1 MNTIKRIAASC
12 LVAVVFLSARGA
24 EVDVGDGAND
34 NTYADAAAYAGATK
48 IVKTG
53 TGKTT
58 INFGTYATQ
67 PNFTGEIEV
76 REGTLA
82 VHGIQNLGSPT
93 KITVIDGATLDLTT
107 QQSDQAP
114 NLQATEIVIEGTG
127 VGDAGAF
134 VRGGKTGVNN
144 LFRTLTLNGNATI
157 TINVQTGLGNGSTA
171 LGSVRLNGHVLTVAG
186 SGRFY
191 CPNVRFYGKDGTTDD
206 PGDIVVAGTLFL
218 RNGDALEG
226 GSAKNTITIK
236 DGRSLVLRNTK
247 SIKWTIN
254 AEGKA
259 TVYDDNTEPP
269 LSDRDR
275 LDGPVTFGNDA
286 TLTAGDANS
295 GSVNSR
301 IRFVGN
307 NVTFNKA
314 MYVSGLGQVVFDGA
328 HVAFTSPARATVR
341 RKDKDIATLR
351 LIGNTWVQ
359 GESNA
364 DGVGQTRFYIGDSSA
379 YMRGAVILEGDSVV
393 TNFSLNIG
401 DGGGAGAIYQRGGA
415 SYWHTGNASYDRIAN
430 AAGSYGYVGQTG
442 GRFEFNTITNSG
454 SRAYAAVNGTAIFA
468 AHGGTA
474 TFSNSDNIGF
484 ACRNGGTVVY
494 YQDNGATNTFDQG
507 FDFGDN
513 GNRNY
518 SGHALVTVS
527 GTGTELAASK
537 WMRFL
542 WDNAGASAIV
552 NVNDG
557 GTLRLQ
563 MLYKISQNVPWYLN
577 LDGGVI
583 KPTLTGSS
591 FTYKNTA
598 ERAPT
603 RVVAYEGGF
612 VIDTSDAMKPDG
624 TSGGEVAMILSFAA
638 PEAEG
643 RRVKSVALP
652 SAAGFAQEPLVGP
665 PLVTISGD
673 GAGTSAFALF
683 DDKTR
688 SVTNI
693 VLTSPG
699 WGYTSATA
707 TLSSGGLTNAYTC
720 AVTLEDQPTDGWKGF
735 TKRGGPRLNMYGANT
750 FKGDVTVE
758 DGILCFRNESAPQGG
773 MPEGAGA
780 TIKEGAMLS
789 FPNENT
795 PVTVPFLAGCG
806 TTSYGTFTVTNRIE
820 CTADDIFAG
829 KHLTVN
835 QNLTLAD
842 GVKIVVTDP
851 ENLAKYRNS
860 KAATV
865 VACGKTITANGTVSL
880 AFADGSD
887 EKEELWCLAVKER
900 EITLGYLNG
909 TMIIFR

>member
-1 MNTIKRIAASC
+1 MNTIRQISASC
-12 LVAVVFLSARGA
+12 LMTALFLSVHAA

-58 INFGTYATQ
+58 LNFGTYATM
-67 PNFTGEIEV
+67 PAFSGEIEV
-76 REGTLA
+76 QQGTLA
-82 VHGIQNLGSPT
+82 VYGIQNLGSPT
-93 KITVIDGATLDLTT
+93 KITVSDGATLDLTT
-107 QQSDQAP
+107 QQTDQAA

-127 VGDAGAF
+127 VDGAGAF
-134 VRGGKTGVNN
+134 VRGGVTGVNN

-171 LGSVRLNGHVLTVAG
+171 LGAVRLNGYVLTVAG

-206 PGDIVVAGTLFL
+206 PGDIVVAGALFL
-218 RNGDALEG
+218 RNAYALEG

-236 DGRSLVLRNTK
+236 DGKSLVLRNTK
-247 SIKWTIN
+247 SIKWTVN
-254 AEGKA
+254 AEGLA
-259 TVYDDNTEPP
+259 TIYDDNTEAP

-275 LDGPVTFGNDA
+275 LDGPVTFANDA
-286 TLTAGDANS
+286 TLIAGDGNS

-307 NVTFNKA
+307 NVTFNHA
-314 MYVSGLGQVVFDGA
+314 MYVNGLGKVVFDGA
-328 HVAFTSPARATVR
+328 NVAFTSAARVTVR
-341 RKDKDIATLR
+341 RKNVATVHIL
-351 LIGNTWVQ
+351 GDSWMQ
-359 GESNA
+359 GELNSG
-364 DGVGQTRFYIGDSSA
+364 DFGQTRFYIADNSA
-379 YMRGAVILEGDSVV
+379 DARGVVILDGNSVI

-401 DGGGAGAIYQRGGA
+401 DGGASGAFYQHGGAAHWRTGGA
-415 SYWHTGNASYDRIAN
+415 SFDRIAN
-430 AAGSYGYVGQTG
+430 LPGSYGYVGQAG
-442 GRFEFNTITNSG
+442 GRFELKTVSSNSKTT
-454 SRAYAAVNGTAIFA
+454 YAAVGGTAMFA
-468 AHGGTA
+468 MHGGTA
-474 TFSNSDNIGF
+474 SFENSDSIGF
-484 ACRNGGTVVY
+484 AFRNGGTLAY

-513 GNRNY
+513 GDRNH

-527 GTGTELAASK
+527 GAGTELAVSK

-542 WDNAGASAIV
+542 WDNADASAIV

-577 LDGGVI
+577 LNGGVI
-583 KPTLTGSS
+583 KPTLTDKS
-591 FTYKNTA
+591 FTFENTA

-603 RVVAYEGGF
+603 HTVAYEDGF
-612 VIDTSDAMKPDG
+612 AIDTSDARNSNG
-624 TSGGEVAMILSFAA
+624 ATGGNVSMILSFAA
-638 PEAEG
+638 PSMEG
-643 RRVKSVALP
+643 KRLKSIALP
-652 SAAGFAQEPLVGP
+652 TDSGFKNEPVVGP

-673 GAGTSAFALF
+673 GEGASAFALF
-683 DDKTR
+683 DDRTR
-688 SVTNI
+688 TVTNI
-693 VLTSPG
+693 VVTSPG

-720 AVTLEDQPTDGWKGF
+720 AVTLEDQPASGWKGF

-750 FKGDVTVE
+750 FRGDVTVE
-758 DGILCFRNESAPQGG
+758 EGILGFMKSDAAQGG

-780 TIKEGAMLS
+780 TVKEGAILT
-789 FPNENT
+789 FPNGST

-820 CTADDIFAG
+820 CTADDVFAG

-835 QNLTLAD
+835 QNLILAD
-842 GVKIVVTDP
+842 GVKVVVTDP